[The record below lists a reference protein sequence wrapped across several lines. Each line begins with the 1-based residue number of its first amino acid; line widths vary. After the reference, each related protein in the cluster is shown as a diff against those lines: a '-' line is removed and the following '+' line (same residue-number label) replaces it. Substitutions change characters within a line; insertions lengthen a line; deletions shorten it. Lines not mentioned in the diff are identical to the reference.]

1 MQQWAALIDL
11 AVGRRCLDCGRVG
24 QVWCDQCLHRVL
36 DVHPSRTPGGRS
48 VLASTRYVGS
58 VRTAVVAHK
67 EQGHL
72 ALAAP
77 LGRLLAASMA
87 VPARAGGP
95 QAPVLVPVPS
105 TRTASRTRGQ
115 DHARRL
121 ARAAGAVT
129 ALAVE
134 PALRWSRPVRDQ
146 AALSA
151 PSRSE
156 NVRHAMSASPPRRS
170 RAPAWLV
177 DDVMTTGAT
186 LDEGVRA
193 LESAGWPV
201 AGVSV
206 VATVDARRALARQ
219 GGLR

>member
-1 MQQWAALIDL
+1 VWCE
-11 AVGRRCLDCGRVG
+11 RCLRTA
-24 QVWCDQCLHRVL
+24 L
-36 DVHPSRTPGGRS
+36 DVHPCSTPSGLS
-48 VLASTRYVGS
+48 VVAAARYGGS
-58 VRTAVVAHK
+58 VQTAVVAHK

-77 LGRLLAASMA
+77 LGRLLAGAMV
-87 VPARAGGP
+87 VPPERAGRP
-95 QAPVLVPVPS
+95 ERVIVPVPS
-105 TRTASRTRGQ
+105 TRVASRSRGQ

-121 ARAAGAVT
+121 ARAAGALT
-129 ALAVE
+129 ATPVE
-134 PALRWSRPVRDQ
+134 PALRWSRRVHDQ

-151 PSRSE
+151 HARSE
-156 NVRHAMSASPPRRS
+156 NVGNAMSASPPRRADAS
-170 RAPAWLV
+170 ALLI

-206 VATVDARRALARQ
+206 VAAVDARRALAPRDR
-219 GGLR
+219 LR

>member
-11 AVGRRCLDCGRVG
+11 AIGRHCLDCGRVG
-24 QVWCDQCLHRVL
+24 QVWCDRCLHRVL
-36 DVHPSRTPGGRS
+36 DVHPRLTPGGQS
-48 VLASTRYVGS
+48 VVAAARYAGS
-58 VRTAVVAHK
+58 VPTAIVAHK

-77 LGRLLAASMA
+77 LGRLLVAAMV
-87 VPARAGGP
+87 VPPEGVGRS
-95 QAPVLVPVPS
+95 APVLVPVPS
-105 TRTASRTRGQ
+105 TRAASRTRGQ

-121 ARAAGAVT
+121 ARAVGALT
-129 ALAVE
+129 ALPVE
-134 PALRWSRPVRDQ
+134 PALRWSRQVHDQ

-151 PSRSE
+151 RSRSE
-156 NVRHAMSASPPRRS
+156 NVRHAMSASPPPRVGAR
-170 RAPAWLV
+170 AWLV

-193 LESAGWPV
+193 LETAGWPV

-206 VATVDARRALARQ
+206 VATVDARSALARRD
-219 GGLR
+219 GLR

>member
-24 QVWCDQCLHRVL
+24 QVWCDHCLHRVL
-36 DVHPSRTPGGRS
+36 EVHPRLTPGRRS
-48 VLASTRYVGS
+48 VLASARYVGS

-77 LGRLLAASMA
+77 LGRLLAAA
-87 VPARAGGP
+87 VVLPSGTGGW

-115 DHARRL
+115 NHARRL
-121 ARAAGAVT
+121 ARATGALTTLDVK
-129 ALAVE
+129 

-151 PSRSE
+151 PSRSA
-156 NVRHAMSASPPRRS
+156 NVRYAMSASPPPPS

-193 LESAGWPV
+193 LESVGWMV

-206 VATVDARRALARQ
+206 VAAVDARRALAPQ